1 MRLISFIC
9 VIYITA
15 TIFQFSIGDE
25 KKQGKNKKDYKK
37 SAESVKVIVEE
48 GVRQQAKQNEDWKA
62 VLRRLEDKTA
72 WEKYFKRI
80 DEQLGIYHK
89 DGLPITVTLK
99 ANNTYPRRGMGSVRG
114 RGGELWM
121 SVPALIKS
129 VPQAKDVDLAGIVD
143 IVVIHELIHCLQQ
156 SSQGEDLTRK
166 WPEWLIEGMA
176 DFAAYDKPLT
186 KELKVLEQVANSDL
200 DSAKGAPSY
209 MRLRG
214 WLFFTY
220 LKETFKEGK
229 VKEFVGLLLEK
240 TSHKDAVEKATKKR
254 WDEFKA
260 DELMWAKEYINK
272 K

>member
-1 MRLISFIC
+1 MRKTIDAIVCLIIYTLAIASFC
-9 VIYITA
+9 FAYKV
-15 TIFQFSIGDE
+15 E
-25 KKQGKNKKDYKK
+25 KKDYNP
-37 SAESVKVIVEE
+37 SVNKIKVIVENE
-48 GVRQQAKQNEDWKA
+48 ARQQAEKDDNWKQVIE
-62 VLRRLEDKTA
+62 RLEDKDI
-72 WEKYFKRI
+72 WKGYFKRI
-80 DEQLGIYHK
+80 DEQLGIHHK

-99 ANNTYPRRGMGSVRG
+99 ENNTYPRRGMGSVRG

-129 VPQAKDVDLAGIVD
+129 VPQAKDVDLGGIDD

-260 DELMWAKEYINK
+260 DELKWAKEYINK